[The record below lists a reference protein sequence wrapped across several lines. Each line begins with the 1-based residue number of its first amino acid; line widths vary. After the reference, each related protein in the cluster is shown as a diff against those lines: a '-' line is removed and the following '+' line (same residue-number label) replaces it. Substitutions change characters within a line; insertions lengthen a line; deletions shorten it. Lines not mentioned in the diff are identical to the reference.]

1 MTAVY
6 HGHKVSNQTNTAG
19 TAIAKRCVIFSPG
32 NENLN
37 LCQFNDEEDD
47 CRYFFTY
54 EYGANNEVQVK
65 VQQTKGMLILYLQ
78 MSCAARIPVFGVF

>member
-1 MTAVY
+1 MQRLICHYFA
-6 HGHKVSNQTNTAG
+6 A
-19 TAIAKRCVIFSPG
+19 

-54 EYGANNEVQVK
+54 EYVENNEVEVK
-65 VQQTKGMLILYLQ
+65 VQQTKGGLLLYIQ
-78 MSCAARIPVFGVF
+78 IIAVKK